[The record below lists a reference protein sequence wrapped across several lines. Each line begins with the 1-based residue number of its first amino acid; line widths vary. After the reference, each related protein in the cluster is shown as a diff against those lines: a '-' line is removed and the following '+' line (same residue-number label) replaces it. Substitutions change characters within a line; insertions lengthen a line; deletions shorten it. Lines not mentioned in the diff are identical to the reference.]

1 MEDFTYD
8 KDGNV
13 VGFGKLAQY
22 ILDKRIPLELCL
34 LSNVHTGAVDKI
46 EKHPFGICYKKK
58 FRVTIN
64 TDDRLMSDTTMTHEF
79 MLAIEHFGLSLDDVE
94 KLTLNAMKSAFIH
107 YNERLHYI
115 YNIIK
120 PGFQKIRDKLLSF
133 TNLSKPNEKTLSK
146 L

>member
-1 MEDFTYD
+1 
-8 KDGNV
+8 
-13 VGFGKLAQY
+13 
-22 ILDKRIPLELCL
+22 
-34 LSNVHTGAVDKI
+34 
-46 EKHPFGICYKKK
+46 
-58 FRVTIN
+58 
-64 TDDRLMSDTTMTHEF
+64 
-79 MLAIEHFGLSLDDVE
+79 MLAIEHFDLSLDDVE

-133 TNLSKPNEKTLSK
+133 NNLSKQNEKTLSK